1 MIKHSIL
8 IPSYD
13 EFENLKILVPQ
24 IIDTISPYIDSFEI
38 ILIDREEKDLDTYN
52 LAMKYDIRHIQREGG
67 DRYGDAV
74 RSGISKAR
82 GRTIIFMDAD
92 GSHNPNEILNLCKFS
107 DSFDLVVSSRYLI
120 KSKSEN
126 SFFKELGSKFLNKLC
141 KSLFKIECTDFSNS
155 FKACNIEFSR
165 TFIDLENSPVKA
177 TTFFNERLKNSLSN
191 TSVKT
196 TMLSREW

>member
-38 ILIDREEKDLDTYN
+38 ILIDREEKDIDTYN

-74 RSGISKAR
+74 RSGISKACLLY
-82 GRTIIFMDAD
+82 T
-92 GSHNPNEILNLCKFS
+92 
-107 DSFDLVVSSRYLI
+107 
-120 KSKSEN
+120 
-126 SFFKELGSKFLNKLC
+126 
-141 KSLFKIECTDFSNS
+141 
-155 FKACNIEFSR
+155 
-165 TFIDLENSPVKA
+165 SPSP
-177 TTFFNERLKNSLSN
+177 RD
-191 TSVKT
+191 
-196 TMLSREW
+196 

>member
-38 ILIDREEKDLDTYN
+38 ILIYREEKDIDTYN

-126 SFFKELGSKFLNKLC
+126 SFFCSRKLSSRKMGSDGSKKN
-141 KSLFKIECTDFSNS
+141 N
-155 FKACNIEFSR
+155 CN
-165 TFIDLENSPVKA
+165 
-177 TTFFNERLKNSLSN
+177 
-191 TSVKT
+191 
-196 TMLSREW
+196 